1 MGSVDGKRE
10 AKRETTVLVSPK
22 SSACSATVSTL
33 SPVSPATS
41 SNSSVL
47 ATAPIDV
54 LGVAVKRSSD
64 KETEGWPLKPS
75 PMSSSESPVVG
86 GEFTENGLSVEV
98 DVEVVEIVVVEGDVE
113 KDVVLAGLLE
123 LVVAVLVTDFLVVT
137 GSVLLE
143 ADVGAEVTRLKSIPK
158 SEGNELL
165 VSSGSTTGLL
175 VVVLPPSGVVVL
187 PPSGVVVL
195 PPSGAT
201 MSGLIGMSRG
211 IVIRAILGAVTVGKV
226 TLGKVTL
233 PSWPVTVVPPTSSK
247 SPSDPLVSPE
257 TLDRSKKFED
267 FGCSLKKLGSV
278 TRVLVGSVPD
288 ASDNWESMETGD

>member
-123 LVVAVLVTDFLVVT
+123 LVVAVLVTGFLVVT

-143 ADVGAEVTRLKSIPK
+143 ADVGAEVTRLKSMPK

-165 VSSGSTTGLL
+165 VSSDSTAGLL
-175 VVVLPPSGVVVL
+175 VVVLPL
-187 PPSGVVVL
+187 SGVVVL

-211 IVIRAILGAVTVGKV
+211 IVIRAMLGAVTVGK
-226 TLGKVTL
+226 LTL
-233 PSWPVTVVPPTSSK
+233 PSWPPVSSWPAIVVP
-247 SPSDPLVSPE
+247 PSDPLVSPE

>member
-98 DVEVVEIVVVEGDVE
+98 DDEVVEIVVVEGDVE

-123 LVVAVLVTDFLVVT
+123 LVVAVLVTDSLVVA

-165 VSSGSTTGLL
+165 VSSDSTAGLL
-175 VVVLPPSGVVVL
+175 VVVLPL
-187 PPSGVVVL
+187 SGVVVL

-211 IVIRAILGAVTVGKV
+211 IVIRAMLGAVTVGKL